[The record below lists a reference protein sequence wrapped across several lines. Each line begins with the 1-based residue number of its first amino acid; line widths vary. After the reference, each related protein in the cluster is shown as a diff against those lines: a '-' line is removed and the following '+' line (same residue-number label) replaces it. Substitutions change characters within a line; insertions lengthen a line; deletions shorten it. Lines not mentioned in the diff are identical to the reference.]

1 MPLRGGGKGEIYM
14 NYQKALEYAKNK
26 HKGQYRI
33 GGEEYITHPAAV
45 AEMLK
50 KQGYGIEY
58 QITGLFHDLLED
70 TDAKESEIKEL
81 SSGEVLDAVKLL
93 TKQKG
98 YVMAEYIDGIKK
110 NKIAFAVKA
119 ADRLHNLQSAFCTD
133 DNFKRKYIAETKEWY
148 MDFSEEI
155 RDAAERLENSM
166 KK

>member
-1 MPLRGGGKGEIYM
+1 MD
-14 NYQKALEYAKNK
+14 YQKALEYAKNK

-33 GGEEYITHPAAV
+33 GGEEYITHPIAV
-45 AEMLK
+45 AEILK

-70 TDAKESEIKEL
+70 TDAKESEIEEL
-81 SSGEVLDAVKLL
+81 SNMEVLNAVKLL

-98 YVMAEYIDGIKK
+98 YVMAEYIGGIKK

-119 ADRLHNLQSAFCTD
+119 ADRLHNLQSAFCTGEK
-133 DNFKRKYIAETKEWY
+133 FKRKYLAETHEWY

-155 RDAAERLENSM
+155 RDAAVRLENSM
-166 KK
+166 EKE